1 MNLLPYKSPLMPLL
15 HNLFQV
21 YITPY
26 SIGYSVLTDATSS
39 ALPIAS
45 LINKANVEVTASA
58 TSVAYAVM
66 DKGGNLNS
74 LLNANLADPSSSN
87 AWPITGFSYYV
98 IRTQTHIG
106 SCERRIAAMKYL
118 YSYYYSDAVKDM
130 AAALGFATLPV
141 FIRDIIAQKLV
152 TTARC
157 NNGQLALSEYNKNP
171 TTIVTS
177 TTFKEIAK
185 SFASVYSAVDSSA
198 NWNFVS
204 FEDSRQILSNFTAA
218 PHAVAGVVT
227 MLTGR
232 KEKLK
237 YFNNPNILTFTFS
250 HVPAVIIYHLDYYT
264 GCAHVPLRIT
274 NDILIGIYS
283 GTIIAWN
290 DAKIQEANYPFRF
303 CLPPKLIHLVVL
315 STPSDENSVFYRY
328 LSLISPDFN
337 KSYYSQGGDGSFQ
350 YYDFSSV
357 IPNSRLTTV
366 TANAYVDNVI
376 LSQDATFGFF
386 LHVVV
391 PTSTVAS
398 YCADSACNTP
408 VIAPND
414 YGASVALCQLDP
426 NTVINPSQNTFTY
439 DLMVSTTVGCY
450 PIVGTVD
457 ISMNSVNN
465 KNSCTRGTHA
475 YSIVV
480 NKVKFG
486 AFLFHGSMIIKPLA
500 LVSNAPSTSIQRQD
514 AYMSICDQTCNGMMM
529 GYAYC
534 GYRDCSWEGGDYIQL
549 VSGCL
554 AGTQS
559 RHVSYIR
566 TNSTCV
572 MNPLTSPPPVV
583 QISCTHVLPD
593 SSVAIGAIFMAVM
606 GALVCSVILYLSFK
620 YSYEKVLRRSQLI
633 FIYFF
638 LVGAVLMNLTV
649 LCMYGPN
656 SDSNCM
662 LRVWAV
668 NLSSTIMFAP
678 LIMKLH
684 RVDVL
689 FRTLQRGGRRKT
701 ISDFTVGLQVLGLF
715 SVDLAILIAWTIID
729 RPRSILVSSTYKN
742 VYLAIDD
749 LVCSTNIN
757 QPFEKAMV
765 AWKAGLLLFGII
777 KSIQTWEVPKEISE
791 AKHFAIAI
799 YNIAVVGSFSYFL
812 SVFGN
817 VGIDVIV
824 ILRCV
829 GIFISATVS
838 AVVIMMPKLVII
850 QLSWTE
856 VFLGSASSF
865 KEDCSYTSSTPNIPA
880 PQIQDTLDLPR
891 RKVGHSAN
899 LMGALTTNFKI
910 RHQSNE
916 DIDMC
921 GGTMKNR
928 EVAI

>member
-1 MNLLPYKSPLMPLL
+1 MYN
-15 HNLFQV
+15 
-21 YITPY
+21 TPY
-26 SIGYSVLTDATSS
+26 SIGYSVLNDATSS
-39 ALPIAS
+39 SLPIAS
-45 LINKANVEVTASA
+45 LINKANVVVTASA

-74 LLNANLADPSSSN
+74 LLNAVLSDPSSLN
-87 AWPITGFSYYV
+87 AWPIAGFSYYV

-118 YSYYYSDAVKDM
+118 YNFYYSDAVKDM

-152 TTARC
+152 TTVRC
-157 NNGQLALSEYNKNP
+157 NNGQLALREFNKNP

-185 SFASVYSAVDSSA
+185 SYAAVFGVVDSSA
-198 NWNFVS
+198 SWNFVD
-204 FEDSRQILSNFTAA
+204 FADSREILRSFTAA
-218 PHAVAGVVT
+218 PEAVAGVVT

-232 KEKLK
+232 QEKLK
-237 YFNNPNILTFTFS
+237 YFSNPNIMTFTFS
-250 HVPAVIIYHLDYYT
+250 HVPAVIIYHLDSYT
-264 GCAHVPLRIT
+264 VCSNMPLRIT
-274 NDILIGIYS
+274 NAILDGIYS
-283 GTIIAWN
+283 GTIAAWN
-290 DAKIQEANYPFRF
+290 DAKIQEANYASRL
-303 CLPPKLIHLVVL
+303 CLPPKLIRLVVH
-315 STPSDENSVFYRY
+315 SIPTDENSVFYRY
-328 LSLISPDFN
+328 LSLISPAFN
-337 KSYYSQGGDGSFQ
+337 RSYYDQGGDGSFQ
-350 YYDFSSV
+350 YYNFSSV
-357 IPNSRLTTV
+357 IPSSRLVTV
-366 TANAYVDNVI
+366 TANAFTDNVVI
-376 LSQDATFGFF
+376 SQDGTLGFF
-386 LHVVV
+386 LHAVV

-408 VIAPND
+408 VIVPND
-414 YGASVALCQLDP
+414 HGASVALCQLDP
-426 NTVINPSQNTFTY
+426 NTVINPSKNTFTY
-439 DLMVSTTVGCY
+439 DLMVSTAVGCY
-450 PIVGTVD
+450 PIVGTID
-457 ISMNSVNN
+457 ISMNSI
-465 KNSCTRGTHA
+465 NSKDSCAPGSSA
-475 YSIVV
+475 YSILV

-486 AFLFHGSMIIKPLA
+486 AFLFYGSTIVKPLA
-500 LVSNAPSTSIQRQD
+500 LASNAPSTSIQRQD
-514 AYMSICDQTCNGMMM
+514 AFKSICDQTCNGVMM
-529 GYAYC
+529 GYAIC
-534 GYRDCSWEGGDYIQL
+534 GYRDCSWEGGDYVQL
-549 VSGCL
+549 VSACS
-554 AGTQS
+554 ARTQR
-559 RHVSYIR
+559 RHVSYVR

-572 MNPLTSPPPVV
+572 LNPLTAPP
-583 QISCTHVLPD
+583 QNLLISCAYILPN
-593 SSVAIGAIFMAVM
+593 SSVAVGAISMAVM
-606 GALVCSVILYLSFK
+606 GALVCSVILYLTFK
-620 YSYEKVLRRSQLI
+620 YSYEKVLRRSQLV

-656 SDSNCM
+656 SDPNCM

-701 ISDFTVGLQVLGLF
+701 ISDFTVGLQVLALF

-729 RPRSILVSSTYKN
+729 RPRSILVSSTYED
-742 VYLAIDD
+742 VYLAIDN

-865 KEDCSYTSSTPNIPA
+865 KEDCSYTSSTPNIPVQ
-880 PQIQDTLDLPR
+880 PQTHDTQDLPTR
-891 RKVGHSAN
+891 RKTRLSGS
-899 LMGALTTNFKI
+899 LMGAFTTNSKI
-910 RHQSNE
+910 RNKSNE
-916 DIDMC
+916 EI
-921 GGTMKNR
+921 GTCRGTVKNR
-928 EVAI
+928 IVAS

>member
-1 MNLLPYKSPLMPLL
+1 M
-15 HNLFQV
+15 
-21 YITPY
+21 
-26 SIGYSVLTDATSS
+26 A
-39 ALPIAS
+39 
-45 LINKANVEVTASA
+45 VTASA

-74 LLNANLADPSSSN
+74 LLNAVLSDPSSSN
-87 AWPITGFSYYV
+87 AWPIAGFSYYV

-118 YSYYYSDAVKDM
+118 YNFYFSDAVKDM

-141 FIRDIIAQKLV
+141 FIRDMIAQKLV
-152 TTARC
+152 TTVRC
-157 NNGQLALSEYNKNP
+157 NNGQLALKEFSKNP

-177 TTFKEIAK
+177 TTFKEIAR
-185 SFASVYSAVDSSA
+185 SYAAVFGAVDSSA
-198 NWNFVS
+198 TWNFVD
-204 FEDSRQILSNFTAA
+204 FTDSREILRSFTAA
-218 PHAVAGVVT
+218 PEAVAGVVT

-232 KEKLK
+232 QEKLK
-237 YFNNPNILTFTFS
+237 HFSNPNIMTFTFS
-250 HVPAVIIYHLDYYT
+250 HVPAVIIYHLDSYT
-264 GCAHVPLRIT
+264 ECSNVPLRIT
-274 NDILIGIYS
+274 NAILDGIYS
-283 GTIIAWN
+283 GTIVAWN
-290 DAKIQEANYPFRF
+290 DAKIQEANYAFRL
-303 CLPPKLIHLVVL
+303 CLPPKLIRLVVH
-315 STPSDENSVFYRY
+315 STPTDENSVFYRY
-328 LSLISPDFN
+328 LSLISPAFN
-337 KSYYSQGGDGSFQ
+337 QSYYDQGGDGSFQ
-350 YYDFSSV
+350 YYNFSSV
-357 IPNSRLTTV
+357 IPSSRLVTV
-366 TANAYVDNVI
+366 TANAYTDNVVI
-376 LSQDATFGFF
+376 SQDGTLGFF
-386 LHVVV
+386 LHAVV

-408 VIAPND
+408 VIVPND
-414 YGASVALCQLDP
+414 NGASVALCQQDP
-426 NTVINPSQNTFTY
+426 NTVINPSKNTFTY
-439 DLMVSTTVGCY
+439 DLMVSTVAGCY
-450 PIVGTVD
+450 PIVGTID
-457 ISMNSVNN
+457 ISMNSVNS
-465 KNSCTRGTHA
+465 KDSCTPGTSA
-475 YSIVV
+475 YSILV

-486 AFLFHGSMIIKPLA
+486 AFLFYGSTIVKPLA
-500 LVSNAPSTSIQRQD
+500 LASNAPSTSIQRLG
-514 AYMSICDQTCNGMMM
+514 AFKSICDQTCNGVMM
-529 GYAYC
+529 GYGIC
-534 GYRDCSWEGGDYIQL
+534 GYRDCSWEGGDYVQL
-549 VSGCL
+549 VSACS
-554 AGTQS
+554 ARTQR
-559 RHVSYIR
+559 RHVSYVR

-572 MNPLTSPPPVV
+572 LNPSTAPP
-583 QISCTHVLPD
+583 QNLLISCAYILPD
-593 SSVAIGAIFMAVM
+593 SSVAIGAISMSVM
-606 GALVCSVILYLSFK
+606 GALVCSVILYLTFK
-620 YSYEKVLRRSQLI
+620 YSYEKVLRRSQLV

-701 ISDFTVGLQVLGLF
+701 ISDFTVGLQVLALF

-729 RPRSILVSSTYKN
+729 RPRSIRVSSTYED
-742 VYLAIDD
+742 VYLAIDNM
-749 LVCSTNIN
+749 VCSTNIN

-865 KEDCSYTSSTPNIPA
+865 KDDCSYTSSTPNIPVQ
-880 PQIQDTLDLPR
+880 PQTHDTQDLPTR
-891 RKVGHSAN
+891 RKTRLSGS
-899 LMGALTTNFKI
+899 LMGAFTTNSKI
-910 RHQSNE
+910 RNKSNE
-916 DIDMC
+916 EMIGTC
-921 GGTMKNR
+921 RGTMKNR
-928 EVAI
+928 IVAS